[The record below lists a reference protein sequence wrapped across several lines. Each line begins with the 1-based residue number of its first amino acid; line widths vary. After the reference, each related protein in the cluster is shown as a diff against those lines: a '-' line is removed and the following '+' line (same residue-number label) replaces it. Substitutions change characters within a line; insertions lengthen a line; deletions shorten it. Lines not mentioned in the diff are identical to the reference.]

1 MKKILLVLGAGVAAA
16 AFAGPT
22 LEEGFRNPPNEA
34 KPQVWWHWMNG
45 NVAKE
50 GIVAD
55 LESMA
60 AVGIGGAQIFDAG
73 CAIPPGDV
81 AFNTPEWY
89 EMFACA
95 AETAAR
101 LKLEL
106 CHANCSGWSSSG
118 GPWITPEK
126 GMKTVL
132 APSETEILKGPMRFV
147 GKLPLPPLPA
157 TNRWT
162 VIPPGAFRADIAYL
176 AVPAVANLPGTTNHL
191 SISSLRSK
199 MFAVRT
205 NPIRRD
211 TRVARPGEAIAR
223 DRVVDVTRFVANDG
237 TLSWDVPAGEWRI
250 LRLQYASTGQNN
262 GPASEKGLGY
272 EVDKL
277 SAEAVREHLDA
288 YVGRLVKAL
297 GPNAGAH
304 PYGLNNIL
312 VDSYEVGCQNW
323 TQGFENEFARLAGY
337 PITPYLPV
345 LAGYVVGSVE
355 ESERFLEDYRRV
367 IADLF
372 AENYAGALQRRCH
385 ELGLRFSLEPYGNGP
400 FDNLQYGRRCDIP
413 VAEFW
418 SHGQHRND
426 DCGNSRLAAHV
437 AHVWGRRLVAT
448 ESFTGEPTTGGRWLT
463 TPFSIKAQGDCA
475 FAAGVNRIV
484 YHRFVH
490 QPWKDPYLPGL
501 TMGRWGMHYERS
513 NTWWYEQG
521 EWLKY
526 QARCQWMLMEG
537 RFAAD
542 ILYYYGEKAPN
553 EAGVY
558 YGLDPLTPPKGYDY
572 DQCDREA
579 LLALTVKDGRVVA
592 PSGVSYAALV
602 LPKAESMS
610 LEVADKLAALLDAGA
625 MIVAPDGKPTRVPG
639 LKGYPEADAELAR
652 RIDALWTKGVIA
664 CDVGE
669 ALAARKIAVDCL
681 CDTPNVLNSWIHR
694 RDDAGRDW
702 YFVACRNPS
711 AMDVKFSFPETGR
724 IAELWNPETGAIE
737 RADEA
742 EVDWRGRRVVTLRN
756 LPPDGSMFVVFREKS
771 AAEALP
777 VRTRFRTVATVSV
790 DAPWTLDFPSGW
802 GAPEKVELPTLKSWT
817 DFADED
823 VRYFSGSAIY
833 RTALRGIPA
842 LPKGGRYLLDL
853 GDVRYFAEVTVNG
866 RTYPSLWRPP
876 FVLDVTDAVKGGEA
890 ELAVKVT
897 NLWPNRLIGDAHKP
911 EDCRWQ
917 QNEAFN
923 NAQETGIAELPDW
936 VRRGEKSPTGRYTF
950 TTWRHWTKEDEPLD
964 SGLLGPVRLKVQVG
978 K

>member
-1 MKKILLVLGAGVAAA
+1 MKKTLLALGIGVAAF
-16 AFAGPT
+16 AFASPS
-22 LEEGFRNPPNEA
+22 LENGFRSPPDA
-34 KPQVWWHWMNG
+34 ARPQVWWHWMNG
-45 NVAKE
+45 NVSKE

-55 LESMA
+55 LESMVE
-60 AVGIGGAQIFDAG
+60 VGIGGAQIFDAG
-73 CAIPPGDV
+73 CAIPSGDV
-81 AFNTPEWY
+81 SFNTAKWY
-89 EMFACA
+89 EMFSFA
-95 AETAAR
+95 AETAMR

-118 GPWITPEK
+118 GPWVTAEH

-132 APSETEILKGPMRFV
+132 APSETDVLKGPMRFV

-162 VIPPGAFRADIAYL
+162 VFPPGVFRADIAYL
-176 AVPAVANLPGTTNHL
+176 AVPAVANMPGTTNHL
-191 SISSLRSK
+191 SVADLAAK
-199 MFAVRT
+199 MFAVRK

-211 TRVARPGEAIAR
+211 TRTAEPDQVIEKN
-223 DRVVDVTRFVANDG
+223 RVVDVTRFVAANG
-237 TLSWDVPAGEWRI
+237 TLTWDVPAGEWKI
-250 LRLQYASTGQNN
+250 LRLQYASSGQNN
-262 GPASEKGLGY
+262 FPASKNGIGY

-297 GPNAGAH
+297 GPNVGAH

-323 TQGFENEFARLAGY
+323 TQGFEKEFARLAGY

-345 LAGYVVGSVE
+345 LAGYVVGSLD

-372 AENYAGALQRRCH
+372 AENYAGTLQKRCR

-426 DCGNSRLAAHV
+426 DCGNSRLAAHI

-513 NTWWYEQG
+513 NTWWYEQK

-579 LLALTVKDGRVVA
+579 LLALTVKDGRIVA
-592 PSGVSYAALV
+592 PSGVSYAVLV
-602 LPKAESMS
+602 LPKAEAMS
-610 LEVADKLAALLDAGA
+610 LEVADKLAVLLDAGA
-625 MIVAPDGKPTRVPG
+625 IIVAPYGKPTRVPG
-639 LKGYPEADAELAR
+639 LRGYPRADAELAR
-652 RIDALWTKGVIA
+652 RIDAFWGKGVLA

-669 ALAARKIAVDCL
+669 ALAARKVAADCL
-681 CDTPNVLNSWIHR
+681 CDTPNVLNGWIHR
-694 RDDAGRDW
+694 RDDAGCDW

-711 AMDVKFSFPETGR
+711 ALDVKFSFPETGR

-737 RADEA
+737 RAE
-742 EVDWRGRRVVTLRN
+742 ETEIDWRGRRVVTLRD
-756 LPPDGSMFVVFREKS
+756 LPPDGSMFVVFRGQATDVPVEK
-771 AAEALP
+771 AW
-777 VRTRFRTVATVSV
+777 RTVASAPVNG
-790 DAPWTLDFPSGW
+790 PWTLTFPAGW
-802 GAPEKVELPTLKSWT
+802 KAPASVMLLALCSWT
-817 DFADED
+817 DHPDAG
-823 VRYFSGSAIY
+823 VRYFSG
-833 RTALRGIPA
+833 TATYAAEVPA
-842 LPKGGRYLLDL
+842 PKVAAGERVLIDL
-853 GDVRYFAEVTVNG
+853 GAVKHFAQVTANG
-866 RTYPSLWRPP
+866 RAYPSLWRPP
-876 FVLDVTDAVKGGEA
+876 FVVDITDAVSGDVLKLE
-890 ELAVKVT
+890 VRVT
-897 NLWPNRLIGDAHKP
+897 NLWPNRLIGDDIECA
-911 EDCRWQ
+911 EDCTWQ
-917 QNEAFN
+917 QNEAFH
-923 NAQETGIAELPDW
+923 NARETGIVELPDW
-936 VRRGEKSPTGRYTF
+936 VKKGGRSPTGRCTF
-950 TTWRHWTKEDEPLD
+950 TTWKHWTKDDEPLE
-964 SGLLGPVRLKVQVG
+964 SGLLGPVVVRTQHEEQK
-978 K
+978 